1 MLDWDKYTKVA
12 NRFQY
17 KARREDREDLRQTII
32 LELAKVEL
40 KYNGS
45 GRTLSDGGM
54 VRVASYRVMEYWR
67 QVYRHKS
74 VASLNTEVEDSDGN
88 RVELIEPIAD
98 DKAIDL
104 PYWVDTRL
112 WLHRCPRRLV
122 KVAYKKVAGYP
133 LTRAEQAYF
142 SRQRKKAQKELV
154 LV

>member
-12 NRFQY
+12 DRFQY

-74 VASLNTEVEDSDGN
+74 VASLNSLVEDGEGN
-88 RVELIEPIAD
+88 EVELIETIAD
-98 DKAIDL
+98 DKALDL
-104 PYWVDTRL
+104 PYWVDVRL
-112 WLHRCPRRLV
+112 WLHRCPRKLV
-122 KVAYKKVAGYP
+122 KIAYKKVAGYP
-133 LTRAEQAYF
+133 LTNTERTYLY
-142 SRQRKKAQKELV
+142 RQRKKTQKELV